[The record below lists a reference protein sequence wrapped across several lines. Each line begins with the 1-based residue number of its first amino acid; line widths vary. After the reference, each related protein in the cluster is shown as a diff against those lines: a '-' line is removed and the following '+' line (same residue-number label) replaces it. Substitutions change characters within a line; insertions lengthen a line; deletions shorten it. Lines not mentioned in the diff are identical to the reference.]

1 MIHGRK
7 INGRP
12 QEKKFDMTVTDRL
25 IPYYVWFVFG
35 FGIIAILIGI
45 VNFGMNLV
53 TMFTVKGIYMPFW
66 IIPIAVAA
74 LVAFCTGIGWFFE
87 KYDIWNRITSHQNR
101 RMNPEIRQMADDIK
115 EIRNLLQ
122 QPGKK

>member
-115 EIRNLLQ
+115 EIRSLLQ

>member
-74 LVAFCTGIGWFFE
+74 LVAFCTGIGWFLE